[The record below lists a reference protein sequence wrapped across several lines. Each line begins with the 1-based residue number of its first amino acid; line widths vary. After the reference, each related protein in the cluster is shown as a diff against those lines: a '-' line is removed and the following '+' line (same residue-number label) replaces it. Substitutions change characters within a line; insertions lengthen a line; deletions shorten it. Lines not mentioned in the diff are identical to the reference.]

1 MIIPLHAGL
10 ASLALLLGPIILLR
24 RKGDRRHRLIGALFA
39 AALFGTNVSAF
50 FIYELTGGLNFIHA
64 LAALNL
70 ATLGHALLAVRRGR
84 IAAHL
89 SSMVYCYA
97 GLVAAVLVRFDG
109 WLPLPWPYG
118 FAAIVAVTLL
128 ATEVLIRQFGRI
140 PEKSG

>member
-1 MIIPLHAGL
+1 MIIALHAGL

-24 RKGDRRHRLIGALFA
+24 RKGDRRHRRAGALFA
-39 AALFGTNVSAF
+39 AALFGTDVSAF
-50 FIYELTGGLNFIHA
+50 FIHELTGGLNFIHA

-89 SSMVYCYA
+89 SSMVYCYT
-97 GLVAAVLVRFDG
+97 GLVAALLVRFDG

-118 FAAIVAVTLL
+118 FAAIIAATFLAASLL
-128 ATEVLIRQFGRI
+128 VRREL
-140 PEKSG
+140 K